1 MGKKYDELYERV
13 VKDSLEIS
21 GNMVAIGIEMMK
33 IDIAMHK
40 VLSLLSEISD
50 ININLTEKGER
61 HNKSDN

>member
-61 HNKSDN
+61 HDKSDN